1 MKDLRYVH
9 RTTADKEIYWVNN
22 RLDKARS
29 IEATFRV
36 SGLKPTLWHPETG
49 ETEEVSYEMKDGCT
63 TVSLNLIENEAVFV
77 VFSGKAEQA
86 KVVVPEKKEVLF
98 RHLDT
103 PWTVQF
109 DEQWGG
115 PKETTFKQLIS
126 YTDSEDKGI
135 KYYSGTA
142 VYKNSVIVSEP
153 ELKQGNYV
161 LDLGKVGCMAEVIVN
176 GKNLGV
182 LWKTPYKID
191 ITKAL
196 KSGTNDFEIRVIN
209 QWVNRIIGDKQPD
222 CEKKYTFSAFDYFYQ
237 PNSELLP
244 AGLMG
249 PVNIIRTNK
258 TKSSKICP
266 KKFEF

>member
-1 MKDLRYVH
+1 M
-9 RTTADKEIYWVNN
+9 
-22 RLDKARS
+22 
-29 IEATFRV
+29 
-36 SGLKPTLWHPETG
+36 
-49 ETEEVSYEMKDGCT
+49 
-63 TVSLNLIENEAVFV
+63 
-77 VFSGKAEQA
+77 
-86 KVVVPEKKEVLF
+86 
-98 RHLDT
+98 
-103 PWTVQF
+103 
-109 DEQWGG
+109 
-115 PKETTFKQLIS
+115 
-126 YTDSEDKGI
+126 
-135 KYYSGTA
+135 
-142 VYKNSVIVSEP
+142 
-153 ELKQGNYV
+153 

-249 PVNIIRTNK
+249 PVDIIRTNK